1 MSDYVQAFYQVFQ
14 DDHRMASRLIAVACR
29 LMIEAGLHQRHFLLQ
44 RFSRSSERANILTV
58 LSTCLI
64 LDRQLN
70 FNAGLPFTL
79 KDTDVDMPEV
89 VCRPCKV
96 VMWITD

>member
-1 MSDYVQAFYQVFQ
+1 
-14 DDHRMASRLIAVACR
+14 MASRYVVIACR

-44 RFSRSSERANILTV
+44 RFTRKSERARILTI

-79 KDTDVDMPEV
+79 KDTDVDIPEMV
-89 VCRPCKV
+89 RRPRSNE
-96 VMWITD
+96 I

>member
-1 MSDYVQAFYQVFQ
+1 
-14 DDHRMASRLIAVACR
+14 
-29 LMIEAGLHQRHFLLQ
+29 MIEAGLHQRHVILQ
-44 RFSRSSERANILTV
+44 RFVRSCDRTRILTI

-79 KDTDVDMPEV
+79 KDTDVDIPEMV
-89 VCRPCKV
+89 RRKCEREAHCE
-96 VMWITD
+96 TLNLSRTLFLHT